1 MYKNRLLVSILVC
14 VLVGG
19 LSSPLF
25 SRADELTDLEKQ
37 LEARQKQIE
46 SLQQKQ
52 AAYEASIAKK
62 RSEAR
67 TLANQISI
75 INDQLQRTTLSI
87 ETLQTKIEATEIE
100 IGAITKQIESQEQ
113 LINEAK
119 QELAKTVRAL
129 ARTQDNSLLQI
140 MLTHKSFSD
149 FYEELQGYTRVQMA
163 AVELVDEVEDAK
175 AALADKQSRL
185 STSKL
190 ALDDQQDN
198 LTDKQYQLS
207 DEQELQQYILGQTK
221 LDEQRF
227 AALLNQVKQEQAEAD
242 REIKRLEREVRA
254 RLEAEGKITDAA
266 TTLQWPVPKNRVTAR
281 FRDPDYPF
289 NHLFKHDAIDIRAAQ
304 GTTIVAPAD
313 GYVAKVRT
321 GDPKRYWYV
330 VLVHDGGISTV
341 YGHVSRVY
349 VADGQKVSAGQ
360 SLALSGGARGAPGSG
375 PFSTGAHLHFEVHK
389 DGTPVDPL
397 GYLP

>member
-1 MYKNRLLVSILVC
+1 MPKRFFAILVT
-14 VLVGG
+14 
-19 LSSPLF
+19 LSVISGTILLPF
-25 SRADELTDLEKQ
+25 QSFADELTDLERQ
-37 LEARQKQIE
+37 LEARQKEIDA
-46 SLQQKQ
+46 LQQKQ

-67 TLANQISI
+67 TLANQIGI

-87 ETLQTKIEATEIE
+87 QTIQTKIEATEIE
-100 IGAITKQIESQEQ
+100 IGAVSQQISQQEA
-113 LINEAK
+113 LIGEAK
-119 QELAKTVRAL
+119 AELAKTVRAL

-163 AVELVDEVEDAK
+163 AVDLVDEVEIAK
-175 AALADKQSRL
+175 TALADKQQRL
-185 STSKL
+185 ADSKL
-190 ALDDQQDN
+190 ALGDQQEN
-198 LTDKQYQLS
+198 LSDKQYQLS

-227 AALLNQVKQEQAEAD
+227 AALLSQVKQEQAEAD

-304 GTTIVAPAD
+304 GTTITAPAD

-330 VLVHDGGISTV
+330 VLVHDGGVSTV

-360 SLALSGGARGAPGSG
+360 SIALSGGARGAPGSG

-389 DGTPVDPL
+389 DGSPVDPL